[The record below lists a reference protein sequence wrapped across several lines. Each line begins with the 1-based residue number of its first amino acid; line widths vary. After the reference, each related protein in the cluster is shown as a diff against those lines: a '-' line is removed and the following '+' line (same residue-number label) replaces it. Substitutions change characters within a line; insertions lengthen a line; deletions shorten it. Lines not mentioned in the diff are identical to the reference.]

1 MTNSAANT
9 ETKDDGRGATLIRG
23 VTVVDTRTG
32 SLAPN
37 MSLVLLGDRIQQIV
51 PAGEVP
57 QMVAEEIDAAGK
69 FVVPGYLDMHTHLLQ
84 EEHGMRESGML
95 MLAHGITGTRHMA
108 GSTELLRARRNGT
121 LGLDAYSPEILSL
134 CGEILIPVNAPTV
147 EAGVYE
153 VNRQKTEGADFI
165 KTIFLTPKVFFAT
178 LAEANRQGL
187 AYDGHLSPGVSVL
200 QASNAGMKV
209 IEHMGPLELMLIAAS
224 SKGWLINFI
233 LKMKPP
239 KPPDL
244 SPEAMKAAGKIMIAN
259 PNLGRL
265 NADPDALVKT
275 QKLVD
280 SFSEAKARQLAET
293 FAANGTWQCPT
304 LIRNVTIRQGDDPL
318 YTQSPDLRYIRPS
331 TRAFWTKVSEM
342 YTQKVSAAGRETLK
356 RMDELE
362 VKLMQ
367 AFDKAGVQMMAG
379 SDYGGGWVI
388 PGVSLHQEFDLLE
401 KAGLSPLKILQMTT
415 LLGAQFLK
423 READLG
429 TVEVGRLAN
438 LVILDNNPIET
449 AQNLHKIFGVVR
461 SGTFYPAQALR
472 EMKDHVAGRIRG
484 DMPDAHDAAEQAIP

>member
-1 MTNSAANT
+1 MTNLAGTGN
-9 ETKDDGRGATLIRG
+9 KDNARGGILLRG

-32 SLAPN
+32 NLAPN
-37 MSLVLLGDRIQQIV
+37 MSIALVDGRIQQIL
-51 PAGEVP
+51 PAGDMP
-57 QMVAEEIDAAGK
+57 QSAAEEIDASGK
-69 FVVPGYLDMHTHLLQ
+69 YVVPGYLDMHTHLLQ
-84 EEHGMRESGML
+84 EEHGMLESGML

-108 GSTELLRARRNGT
+108 GSTELLRSRRTGT
-121 LGLDAYSPEILSL
+121 LGLDAYTPEILSL
-134 CGEILIPVNAPTV
+134 CGEILIPVNAPTP
-147 EAGVYE
+147 EAGAAE
-153 VNRQKTEGADFI
+153 VKRQKAEGADFI
-165 KTIFLTPKVFFAT
+165 KTIFLNPKVFFAT

-200 QASNAGMKV
+200 EAAKAGMRV
-209 IEHMGPLELMLIAAS
+209 IEHMGPLDLMLIAAS

-233 LKMKPP
+233 LRMKPP

-244 SPEAMKAAGKIMIAN
+244 SPEAMQAAGKVMIAN

-265 NADPDALVKT
+265 NADPQALLKS

-280 SFSEAKARQLAET
+280 SFSEVKARQLAET
-293 FAANGTWQCPT
+293 FAARGTWHCPT

-318 YTQSPDLRYIRPS
+318 YTQSPDLRYIHPA

-342 YTQKVSAAGRETLK
+342 YKQKVSPAGRETLK
-356 RMDELE
+356 RMGDLE

-367 AFDKAGVQMMAG
+367 AFDKAGVPMMAG

-423 READLG
+423 READMG
-429 TVEVGRLAN
+429 AVETGKLAN
-438 LVILDNNPIET
+438 LVVLNRNPMES
-449 AQNLHKIFGVVR
+449 AQNLHQIFGVVR
-461 SGTFYPAQALR
+461 SGIFYSAQSLN

-484 DMPDAHDAAEQAIP
+484 EMPDAHDAAEQATP